1 MPSSLI
7 RLLVF
12 MTLLGVLV
20 AVVQIGLIQFA
31 FEKLGLS
38 ERSAFLLLF
47 TSLLGSNIN
56 MPLFSVRAE
65 AEPPPM
71 DPNLLTF
78 LRRARLI
85 VPGRTVIAVN
95 VGGCVIPVAFS
106 VYLIRHFPLT
116 VFQILLATA
125 VVAAVS
131 YAFSRPIGRV
141 GIGMPALIA
150 PLTAAITATALGTG
164 SSAALAYVSG
174 VLGVLIG
181 ADILHMA
188 DIRRTGAYIASIGG
202 AGTFDGIF
210 LTGLL
215 AALLT

>member
-1 MPSSLI
+1 MPASLI

-12 MTLLGVLV
+12 MILLGVLV
-20 AVVQIGLIQFA
+20 AVVQIGLVQIT

-47 TSLLGSNIN
+47 SSLIGSNIN
-56 MPLFSVRAE
+56 MPLFTVRAE
-65 AEPPPM
+65 AAPPPM
-71 DPNLLTF
+71 DPNLMAF
-78 LRRARLI
+78 LRRAGLI

-95 VGGCVIPVAFS
+95 VGGCVIPVAFC
-106 VYLIRHFPLT
+106 VYLIAHFPLNA
-116 VFQILLATA
+116 FQIILGTA

-131 YAFSRPIGRV
+131 FAFSRPIGKL

-150 PLTAAITATALGTG
+150 PVTAALTASALATANA
-164 SSAALAYVSG
+164 AALAYVSG

-181 ADILHMA
+181 ADMLHMA
-188 DIRRTGAYIASIGG
+188 DIRRTGAYVASIGG

-215 AALLT
+215 AVLLT

>member
-1 MPSSLI
+1 MM

-12 MTLLGVLV
+12 MILLGVLV
-20 AVVQIGLIQFA
+20 AVVQIGIIQIT

-47 TSLLGSNIN
+47 TSLVGSSIN

-65 AEPPPM
+65 AEPPPT
-71 DPNLLTF
+71 DPNLLAF
-78 LRRARLI
+78 LRRARLA
-85 VPGRTVIAVN
+85 VPGRTVFAVN
-95 VGGCVIPVAFS
+95 VGGCLIPVAFS
-106 VYLIRHFPLT
+106 VYLMKNFPLT

-131 YAFSRPIGRV
+131 YAFSRPIARV

-150 PLTAAITATALGTG
+150 PVTAAVTAAALDTG

-188 DIRRTGAYIASIGG
+188 DIRRTGVYVASIGG

>member
-1 MPSSLI
+1 MPASLI

-12 MTLLGVLV
+12 MILLGMLV
-20 AVVQIGLIQFA
+20 AVVQIGLVQIT

-47 TSLLGSNIN
+47 SSLVGSNIN
-56 MPLFSVRAE
+56 MPLFTVRAE
-65 AEPPPM
+65 AAPPPM
-71 DPNLLTF
+71 DPNLMAF
-78 LRRARLI
+78 LRRAGLI

-95 VGGCVIPVAFS
+95 VGGCVIPVAFC
-106 VYLIRHFPLT
+106 VYLIAHFPLNA
-116 VFQILLATA
+116 FQIILGTA

-131 YAFSRPIGRV
+131 FAFSRPIGKL

-150 PLTAAITATALGTG
+150 PVTAALTASALATANA
-164 SSAALAYVSG
+164 AALAYVSG

-181 ADILHMA
+181 ADMLHMA
-188 DIRRTGAYIASIGG
+188 DIRRTGAYVASIGG

-215 AALLT
+215 AVLLT

>member
-1 MPSSLI
+1 MPASLI

-12 MTLLGVLV
+12 MILLGMLV
-20 AVVQIGLIQFA
+20 AVVQIGLVQIT

-47 TSLLGSNIN
+47 SSLVGSNIN
-56 MPLFSVRAE
+56 MPLFTVRAE
-65 AEPPPM
+65 AAPPPM
-71 DPNLLTF
+71 DPNLMAF
-78 LRRARLI
+78 LRRAGLI

-95 VGGCVIPVAFS
+95 VGGCVIPVAFC
-106 VYLIRHFPLT
+106 VYLIAHFPLNA
-116 VFQILLATA
+116 FQIILGTA

-131 YAFSRPIGRV
+131 FAFSRPIGKL

-150 PLTAAITATALGTG
+150 PVTAALTASALAAANA
-164 SSAALAYVSG
+164 AALAYVSG

-181 ADILHMA
+181 ADMLHMA
-188 DIRRTGAYIASIGG
+188 DIRRTGAYVASIGG

-215 AALLT
+215 AVLLT